1 MTKSSLHH
9 LSKCSPL
16 FIFLFVL
23 LVQFRASAQ
32 CNCTPTSSFPATVN
46 GITVSLSNSGS
57 VTNYGNNWPSC
68 GLSAGP
74 MWVGSAGAFSQT
86 FTFSQPVNTVYY
98 VITAASGFEA
108 FTFSVSAGV
117 LSATQCG
124 GTCPFTQ
131 LGNTFTCNGNDD
143 GTIVVLNSTSSY
155 TAFTVWGAGGSNGSL
170 AGICIQSFASCSTP
184 TLAASPSTTVCSGS
198 SQTLTISGASS
209 YSWTPATGLSSTS
222 GASVVASPSVTTTY
236 TVTGTTGTCTTNE
249 FVTLSVIPGPTVQVT
264 PFLVTICPGSTV
276 ALTASGTNTYSWNP
290 STGLSSASGPTV
302 DASPGSTTVYTVTGS
317 NGGVCDASATVTVN
331 VVSSLALTVSPQSS
345 TICAGS
351 SVKLTASGSASYT
364 WTPGSGLSSAT
375 GSTVT
380 ASPSAT
386 TIYTVMTSNGSCA
399 AVAEATI
406 TVNQPPLLTL
416 SPTSVSICAG
426 SSTTL
431 SVFGASSYSWSPALG
446 LSSTSG
452 SPVIASPAVTTVY
465 SVTGT
470 TGSCT
475 SIATTTVNVV
485 PMPVLSITTNSS
497 SACGKLCV
505 NFSETSNLPG
515 ALIQYNFG
523 DGSTGTAHNPSHCY
537 EAAGTYSA
545 SATITDQSAGCT
557 ASSAPI
563 VLTVY
568 PEAVAQFT
576 ITEGTTLPA
585 GSIAHAVN
593 TSTNAVQ
600 YLWSLCGDLE
610 STGKDLITPALNTGN
625 CCISLLAISD
635 EGCRDS
641 VTKCIDVVS
650 EPFISIPNVFTPN
663 NDARNDVFRINA
675 SGIRSFNCSI
685 FDRWGLK
692 MYEWN
697 DVNGSWDGKTKNGAP
712 APDGSYFFII
722 HYTDSKDVSKTEK
735 GFLSLFRN

>member
-1 MTKSSLHH
+1 MTKSSLYH
-9 LSKCSPL
+9 LSKCCPL
-16 FIFLFVL
+16 FLFFFSFLIQYQV
-23 LVQFRASAQ
+23 SAQ

-46 GITVSLSNSGS
+46 GITINLTNTGS
-57 VTNYGNNWPSC
+57 VTNYGANWPSC

-74 MWVGSAGAFSQT
+74 MWVGSTGAFSQT

-131 LGNTFTCNGNDD
+131 LGNTFTCNGPDD

-170 AGICIQSFASCSTP
+170 AGICIQSFANCSTP

-198 SQTLTISGASS
+198 SQTLTVSGASS
-209 YSWTPATGLSSTS
+209 YSWAPATGLSSTS

-236 TVTGTTGTCTTNE
+236 TVTGTTGTCTSNE
-249 FVTLSVIPGPTVQVT
+249 LVTLSVIPGPTVQVT

-276 ALTASGTNTYSWNP
+276 ALTATGANSYSWNP

-317 NGGVCDASATVTVN
+317 NGGACDASATATVN
-331 VVSSLALTVSPQSS
+331 AVSSLTLTVSPQSS

-351 SVKLTASGSASYT
+351 SVSLTASGSASYT
-364 WTPGSGLSSAT
+364 WSPLSGLSSAT

-386 TIYTVMTSNGSCA
+386 TIYTVTTINGSCA
-399 AVAEATI
+399 AIAEATI

-431 SVFGASSYSWSPALG
+431 SVFGASSYSWSPPVG
-446 LSSTSG
+446 LSATSG
-452 SPVIASPAVTTVY
+452 SPVIASPAATTVY
-465 SVTGT
+465 SVTGAA
-470 TGSCT
+470 GSCSST
-475 SIATTTVNVV
+475 ATATVNVV
-485 PMPVLSITTNSS
+485 PMPVLSISTNSS

-505 NFSETSNLPG
+505 HFSETSNLQN
-515 ALIQYNFG
+515 ALIQYSFG
-523 DGSTGTAHNPSHCY
+523 DGSTGTAHSPSHCY
-537 EAAGTYSA
+537 ETAGTYSA
-545 SATITDQSAGCT
+545 TATITDQSAGCM
-557 ASSAPI
+557 ASSAAVI
-563 VLTVY
+563 LGVY
-568 PEAVAQFT
+568 PKPIALFT
-576 ITEGTTLPA
+576 IAEGTTLPT
-585 GSIAHAVN
+585 GSVAHATN

-610 STGKDLITPALNTGN
+610 YPSKDLTTPVLSPGN

-635 EGCRDS
+635 QGCRDS
-641 VTKCIDVVS
+641 ITKCIDVVS
-650 EPFISIPNVFTPN
+650 EPFMTIPNVFTPN
-663 NDARNDVFRINA
+663 NDTKNDVFRISA
-675 SGIRSFNCSI
+675 SGIRSFSCSI

-722 HYTDSKDVSKTEK
+722 NYTDSKDVSKTEK